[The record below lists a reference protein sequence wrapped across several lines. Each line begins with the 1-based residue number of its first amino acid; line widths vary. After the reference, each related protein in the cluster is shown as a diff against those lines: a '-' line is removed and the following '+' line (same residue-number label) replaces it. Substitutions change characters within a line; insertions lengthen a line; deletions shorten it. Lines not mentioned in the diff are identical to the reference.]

1 MDVHLDDN
9 ILNVISEEWTSILT
23 ACDSTDDNETYF
35 LLKHTGED
43 IGKRHDA
50 YVNTLEDS
58 KNLQVT
64 STSATRHDPE
74 AYPEVVCTH
83 EDIAEVSICFD
94 ENFLSVIIRYS
105 MELHRELTKNDGLD
119 HGKVKEYWM
128 YRGPRIIALW
138 ATGIIVIGILNEYF
152 DSQTTS
158 QKLADLLRSLVLLF
172 TALYMLY
179 WRLPDSINTA
189 YCRTAHD
196 YYVQMKRSLG
206 NESQHEVV

>member
-1 MDVHLDDN
+1 MGSCLTPRHSMWLEKTCVKPVERYLYQRSKEFSAIALRNYLQKYILKYLRKRQKLGLDVHLDDN

-23 ACDSTDDNETYF
+23 ACDSTDDNEIYF
-35 LLKHTGED
+35 LLKNTGED

-94 ENFLSVIIRYS
+94 
-105 MELHRELTKNDGLD
+105 
-119 HGKVKEYWM
+119 
-128 YRGPRIIALW
+128 
-138 ATGIIVIGILNEYF
+138 
-152 DSQTTS
+152 
-158 QKLADLLRSLVLLF
+158 
-172 TALYMLY
+172 
-179 WRLPDSINTA
+179 
-189 YCRTAHD
+189 
-196 YYVQMKRSLG
+196 
-206 NESQHEVV
+206 